1 MYPPTNVLE
10 LEGQAQDWEKLIIYA
25 KAAWKWAIEQIKI
38 SIFFEAAMFQGFDKT
53 WGDMNVL
60 CRRHNL
66 HLKWNQKRQHS
77 QVVKPSLEGNLGS
90 MGLVLGMWGGR
101 GPWFAGSRGMSLAR
115 VDLCYSL
122 HGNVSRLRTPTSPR
136 CGRVFMFLIH
146 FGIGRV
152 GIMSQIFYN

>member
-115 VDLCYSL
+115 VGFLLLFTWQCFTFEDSHLPSVWTRFHVFNSFWHWPCWHY
-122 HGNVSRLRTPTSPR
+122 VSN
-136 CGRVFMFLIH
+136 FL
-146 FGIGRV
+146 
-152 GIMSQIFYN
+152 